1 MSTVFVV
8 AAHPDDEVLG
18 CGGTLLRHVRN
29 GDKVY
34 VLFVSDGVSG
44 RYSADTK
51 DTKAKISREIFKRE
65 NMAKK
70 VAKIGKFTI
79 VDFLNLKNLELHT
92 YPHNF
97 LTNIIFNYFKKYRPD
112 IVYTHY
118 EHDLNIDHY
127 HTFFS
132 TFVAS
137 RPNSE
142 FKIKKLLSFEIPSST
157 DWGINSNNKLFNPN
171 YFVDISKY
179 FKKKELLLNQYKF
192 EMRTA
197 PHSRSIKN
205 INALSIVRGSV
216 AGFHKAEAFFIN
228 RIIE

>member
-1 MSTVFVV
+1 MSKIFVV

-18 CGGTLLRHVRN
+18 CGGTLLRHVSN

-34 VLFVSDGVSG
+34 VLFVSDGVSA
-44 RYSADTK
+44 RYESAS
-51 DTKAKISREIFKRE
+51 KAKYSKEILKRE
-65 NMAKK
+65 NMAKN

-97 LTNIIFNYFKKYRPD
+97 LTNIIFNYLKKYKPD

-118 EHDLNIDHY
+118 EHDLNVDHY

-157 DWGINSNNKLFNPN
+157 DWGINSNNRLFNPN
-171 YFVDISKY
+171 YFIDISKY
-179 FKKKELLLNQYKF
+179 SKKKELLLNQYKF
-192 EMRTA
+192 EMRKP

-205 INALSIVRGSV
+205 INALSIVRGGV
-216 AGFHKAEAFFIN
+216 VGLHKAEAFFIN
-228 RIIE
+228 RIID

>member
-8 AAHPDDEVLG
+8 AALPDDEVLG
-18 CGGTLLRHVRN
+18 CGGTLLRHVSN

-44 RYSADTK
+44 RYSNDSK
-51 DTKAKISREIFKRE
+51 DTKTKISREIFKRE

-97 LTNIIFNYFKKYRPD
+97 LTNIIFNYFKKYKPD

-127 HTFFS
+127 YTFFS

-137 RPNSE
+137 RPSKN

-157 DWGINSNNKLFNPN
+157 DWGINNNGRLFAPN
-171 YFVDISKY
+171 YFVDIKN
-179 FKKKELLLNQYKF
+179 FIKKKIILLNQYKF
-192 EMRTA
+192 EMRQP

-205 INALSIVRGSV
+205 ITSLSVFRGGSV
-216 AGFHKAEAFFIN
+216 GFHNAEAFYVNKILK
-228 RIIE
+228 

>member
-1 MSTVFVV
+1 MSKIFVV

-18 CGGTLLRHVRN
+18 CGGTLLRHVSN

-44 RYSADTK
+44 RYSADSK

-97 LTNIIFNYFKKYRPD
+97 LTNIIFNYFKKYKPD

-118 EHDLNIDHY
+118 EHDLNVDHY

-179 FKKKELLLNQYKF
+179 SKKKELLLNQYKF
-192 EMRTA
+192 ELRKA

-205 INALSIVRGSV
+205 INALSIVRGGLV
-216 AGFHKAEAFFIN
+216 GFNKAEAFFIN

>member
-1 MSTVFVV
+1 MSKIFVV

-18 CGGTLLRHVRN
+18 CGGTLLKHVSN
-29 GDKVY
+29 GDKIF
-34 VLFVSDGVSG
+34 VLFVSDGVSA
-44 RYSADTK
+44 RYKTSE
-51 DTKAKISREIFKRE
+51 KIKCKNEILKRE
-65 NMAKK
+65 KMARK
-70 VAKIGKFTI
+70 VAKIGKFSI

-97 LTNIIFNYFKKYRPD
+97 LTNIIFSYFKKYKPD

-118 EHDLNIDHY
+118 EHDLNVDHY

-157 DWGINSNNKLFNPN
+157 DWGINSNNKIFNPN
-171 YFVDISKY
+171 YFVDISK
-179 FKKKELLLNQYKF
+179 FSKKKELLLNQYKF
-192 EMRTA
+192 EMRKT
-197 PHSRSIKN
+197 PHSRSIPN
-205 INALSIVRGSV
+205 INALSVVRGGI
-216 AGFHKAEAFFIN
+216 AGIHKAEAFYVN
-228 RIIE
+228 RIID

>member
-1 MSTVFVV
+1 MSKIFVV
-8 AAHPDDEVLG
+8 AAHPDDEILG
-18 CGGTLLRHVRN
+18 CGGTLLKHVSN
-29 GDKVY
+29 GDKVFI
-34 VLFVSDGVSG
+34 LFVSDGVSA
-44 RYSADTK
+44 RYKTSE
-51 DTKAKISREIFKRE
+51 KIKCTNEILKRE
-65 NMAKK
+65 KMARK

-97 LTNIIFNYFKKYRPD
+97 LTNIIFSYFKKYKPD

-118 EHDLNIDHY
+118 EHDLNVDHY

-157 DWGINSNNKLFNPN
+157 DWGINSNNKIFNPN
-171 YFVDISKY
+171 YFVDISK
-179 FKKKELLLNQYKF
+179 FSKKKELLLNQYKF
-192 EMRTA
+192 EMRKT
-197 PHSRSIKN
+197 PHSRSIPN
-205 INALSIVRGSV
+205 INALSVVRGGM
-216 AGFHKAEAFFIN
+216 AGIHKAEAFFVN
-228 RIIE
+228 RVIS

>member
-1 MSTVFVV
+1 MNKVFVV
-8 AAHPDDEVLG
+8 AAHPDDEILG
-18 CGGTLLRHVRN
+18 CGGTLLKHVSQ

-34 VLFVSDGVSG
+34 VLFVTEGVSG
-44 RYSADTK
+44 RYKPNEKIEYSKEILKRKKMAI
-51 DTKAKISREIFKRE
+51 KA
-65 NMAKK
+65 
-70 VAKIGKFTI
+70 AKIGKFKI

-92 YPHNF
+92 YRHNF
-97 LTNIIFNYFKKYRPD
+97 LTNIIVKYFKKYKPD

-127 HTFFS
+127 YTFFS

-157 DWGINSNNKLFNPN
+157 DWGINSRGRIFNPN
-171 YFVDISKY
+171 YFVDISRY
-179 FKKKELLLNQYKF
+179 SKKKERLLNQYKF
-192 EMRTA
+192 EMRKP

-205 INALSIVRGSV
+205 INALSIFRGGM
-216 AGFHKAEAFFIN
+216 AGLHKAEAFFIN
-228 RIIE
+228 KIID